1 MLGEFRAFL
10 IKQNVLALAIAVV
23 LGGAL
28 GALVT
33 SLVENFIMP
42 IVGAA
47 IPGGEWRTA
56 TANLGPIKFGVG
68 AFLGALVDFLIIGFV
83 VWRISKAF
91 IKPEPTAAAPSV
103 KNCPFCT
110 MSIGAAAT
118 RCPHCTSA
126 LSPA

>member
-1 MLGEFRAFL
+1 MIGEFRAFL

-23 LGGAL
+23 VGAAL
-28 GALVT
+28 SSLVT
-33 SLVENFIMP
+33 SMVENLIMP

-47 IPGGEWRTA
+47 VPGGEWRGA
-56 TANLGPIKFGVG
+56 TASIGPVELGIG
-68 AFLGALVDFLIIGFV
+68 AFAGALIDFLIIGFV
-83 VWRISKAF
+83 VWRISKLF
-91 IKPEPTAAAPSV
+91 IRPEPAAAGPAL
-103 KNCPFCT
+103 KNCQYCT